1 MRKYLLHVLII
12 TFVFIAAP
20 VTSATGG
27 SHITLR
33 SSYKKLSVSQAQGMP
48 NIMCCIGFK
57 GDNMLKV

>member
-1 MRKYLLHVLII
+1 
-12 TFVFIAAP
+12 
-20 VTSATGG
+20 TSATGG

-57 GDNMLKV
+57 GDNMLRV